1 MQPSWLRRASRGLC
15 VLDRA
20 AGWGMLSVTP
30 DPVLLHHLLLKARG
44 DSSRAKLA
52 LKKLLRVLAGSK
64 NSSGEKTQG
73 DKYLG
78 EGRGMHLPEGEDSR
92 AGRLC
97 LALSLENRCSS
108 KPWAA
113 EIVFFGGRIGLRVV
127 GDLSHLLLSH
137 LLSLFQ
143 YIFVS
148 LISRDS
154 VYDVLRRVCTH
165 LQVPPATCPCPHPVS
180 RCHAGCVPLWDVLLS
195 ITGPEPLSA
204 SQQDRARPC
213 HLGVTEVSCPREPPG
228 TCSGSQMSGAEPA
241 VSPLAFP
248 GCVGAIFIIW

>member
-1 MQPSWLRRASRGLC
+1 
-15 VLDRA
+15 
-20 AGWGMLSVTP
+20 MLSVTP

-64 NSSGEKTQG
+64 NSSGEKLREINTW
-73 DKYLG
+73 
-78 EGRGMHLPEGEDSR
+78 GRAGGRSWEGEDSR

-137 LLSLFQ
+137 LLSVFQ